1 MEYTRPTYLDEFEN
15 KNQETP
21 EVIDLTE
28 KPAKPKQKK
37 LDKSIFGKC
46 KICNDK
52 ATGMHYGV
60 ATCEGCKVIL
70 RI

>member
-1 MEYTRPTYLDEFEN
+1 MEFSTPVDNDKTEN
-15 KNQETP
+15 ETSN
-21 EVIDLTE
+21 VSKSIE
-28 KPAKPKQKK
+28 KPLKPKQKK

-60 ATCEGCKVIL
+60 ATCEGCKVL
-70 RI
+70 

>member
-1 MEYTRPTYLDEFEN
+1 MEYTTPENLDKNEN
-15 KNQETP
+15 INQETP
-21 EVIDLTE
+21 EVIEVIE

-70 RI
+70 SI